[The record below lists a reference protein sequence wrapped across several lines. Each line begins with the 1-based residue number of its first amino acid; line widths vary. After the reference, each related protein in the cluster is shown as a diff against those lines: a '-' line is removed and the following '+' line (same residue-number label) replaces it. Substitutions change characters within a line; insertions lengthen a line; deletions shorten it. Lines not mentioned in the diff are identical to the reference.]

1 VFSEGLAAPA
11 IGGAVTS
18 ILGLLGVHG
27 AALGL
32 VASGLASSSTVC
44 GTLFGAYGARFSS
57 KTVGKH
63 TKEVEDLALL
73 PVYPPEETLA
83 VRICVSGWL
92 KSEDDVT
99 APWTIFED
107 DDTYALQ
114 WV

>member
-1 VFSEGLAAPA
+1 MAGLAAPA

-18 ILGLLGVHG
+18 LLGLLGVHG

-32 VASGLASSSTVC
+32 VASGLASSPTVC
-44 GTLFGAYGARFSS
+44 GTLFGAYGAKSLA
-57 KTVGKH
+57 KVVGKH
-63 TKEVEDLALL
+63 TKEVSDLALV
-73 PVYPPEETLA
+73 PVRPPDETLA

-92 KSEDDVT
+92 KSKDDVT

-114 WV
+114 WVH